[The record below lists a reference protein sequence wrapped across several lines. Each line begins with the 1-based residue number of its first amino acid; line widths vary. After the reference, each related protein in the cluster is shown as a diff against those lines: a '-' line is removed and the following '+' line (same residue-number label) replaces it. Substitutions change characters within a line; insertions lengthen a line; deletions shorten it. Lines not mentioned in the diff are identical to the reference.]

1 MTLHKLMKFVE
12 DTHVE
17 KAESNLSI
25 FTVHHILLFAGQ
37 LVESYF

>member
-17 KAESNLSI
+17 KAESNLRDRKS
-25 FTVHHILLFAGQ
+25 V
-37 LVESYF
+37 V